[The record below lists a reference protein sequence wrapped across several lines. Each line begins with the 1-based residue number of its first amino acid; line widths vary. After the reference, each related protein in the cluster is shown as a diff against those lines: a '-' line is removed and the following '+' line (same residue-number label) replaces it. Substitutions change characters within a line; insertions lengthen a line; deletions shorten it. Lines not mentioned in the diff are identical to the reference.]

1 MCATCN
7 KVNGSCIQ
15 LPNNPQSFCQCN
27 LGFAGNG
34 WQCQQDSDMD
44 GFPDVHLSCPE
55 EHCKVDNCPL
65 IPNSGQENNDGD
77 LLGDACDVDD
87 DNDNVT
93 DAVDNCQ
100 FNANPLQEDKDNDT
114 IGDVCDNCIDIAN
127 SDQADTDGDGTGDAC
142 GSGDLDKDGVDKGDN
157 CPLVPNP
164 GQEDTDGDGVGD
176 ACDNC
181 VNVSNIHQNDT
192 DENLIGDACDEKSDQ
207 DHDGISDSKDNCKT
221 VPNGNQVRYCAYDVS
236 FSMVLHMLRKSAKFV
251 TFNY

>member
-55 EHCKVDNCPL
+55 EHCKVDNCPS

-114 IGDVCDNCIDIAN
+114 IGDVCDNCIDIPN

-164 GQEDTDGDGVGD
+164 GQEDTDGDGLGD

-181 VNVSNIHQNDT
+181 VSVSNIHQNDT

-221 VPNGNQVRYCAYDVS
+221 VPNGDQVRYCAYDVS